1 MTVHAQAS
9 RVFRHESEQDRWEMV
24 QGAPDLRLRGH
35 VLSYCSYRE
44 ETTSFVRRREIPSV
58 RVVLIINLGEPIRV
72 LAPGVQAGWI
82 EQPEGFV
89 AGLHDTYAVTET
101 GGSQAGVQ
109 VDLTPIGAHLL
120 LGLPMDELSR
130 RVVTLEDLFGQGGT
144 LLREAVAEAPG
155 WAERFAVV
163 DQFLLTLLDRARSP
177 VPTVTRALG
186 RLHESG
192 GTVPVGV
199 IAAELGC
206 SRRHLISRFRE
217 QVGVTPKLLGRIV
230 RFERVVSLVDA
241 RTDMGWAEIA
251 QACGYYDQAH
261 MIRDFNQFAGSPPS
275 EFARRRLPDGGG
287 VIGD

>member
-9 RVFRHESEQDRWEMV
+9 RVFRHESEQDRWEMI
-24 QGAPDLRLRGH
+24 QGAPHPRLRAH

-44 ETTSFVRRREIPSV
+44 ETTSFVRRRELPSV

-72 LAPGVQAGWI
+72 LASDAQAGWI

-109 VDLTPIGAHLL
+109 VDLTPIGAYLL
-120 LGLPMDELSR
+120 LGLAMYELSQ
-130 RVVTLEDLFGQGGT
+130 RVVTIEELFGSGGM
-144 LLREAVAEAPG
+144 LLREALAEAPR
-155 WAERFAVV
+155 WAERFALV
-163 DQFLLTLLDRARSP
+163 DEFLLTLLDRASSP
-177 VPTVTRALG
+177 VPSVTRALG
-186 RLHESG
+186 RLRESG

-199 IAAELGC
+199 LAAEIGC

-217 QVGVTPKLLGRIV
+217 HVGVTPKLLARIL
-230 RFERVVSLVDA
+230 RFERAVSLVDA
-241 RTDMGWAEIA
+241 RTEMGWAEIA
-251 QACGYYDQAH
+251 QVCGYYDQAH
-261 MIRDFNQFAGSPPS
+261 MIRDFNQFAGGPPS

-287 VIGD
+287 VIAD